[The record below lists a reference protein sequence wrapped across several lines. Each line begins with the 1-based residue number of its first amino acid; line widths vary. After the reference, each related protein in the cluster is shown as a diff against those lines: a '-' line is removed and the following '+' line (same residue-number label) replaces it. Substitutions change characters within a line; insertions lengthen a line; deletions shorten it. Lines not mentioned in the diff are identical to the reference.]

1 MPRNLL
7 ALRKDSSL
15 YHYLLVSW
23 EKPSESL
30 EFPLLYF
37 SIRYKDTGNK
47 WVYAGEL
54 LIDEDKVRYS
64 YKFYTLE
71 LDTTYVVEVYAG
83 NILGLGE
90 PVKTVIRLPRMG
102 KCLVRVDKRKTH
114 KQTNTQRHRQT
125 ETDRQ
130 TETGRQTDRQTEADR
145 QTQTQ
150 TDRQTDNVLH
160 RLK

>member
-15 YHYLLVSW
+15 YHYVLISW
-23 EKPSESL
+23 EKPPESS

-47 WVYAGEL
+47 WIYAGEL

-83 NILGLGE
+83 NILGLGK

-102 KCLVRVDKRKTH
+102 KCLVRVDKSKTHTHRHTDRH
-114 KQTNTQRHRQT
+114 KQTHTGRHTDRYTDRHTDTDTGRHTQADTHRHRQT
-125 ETDRQ
+125 DE
-130 TETGRQTDRQTEADR
+130 
-145 QTQTQ
+145 
-150 TDRQTDNVLH
+150 N
-160 RLK
+160 